1 MKHCYSIT
9 RVINVLKGYLFER
22 NRAFA
27 RYTVSRKMDMEKKQ
41 NESDQN

>member
-1 MKHCYSIT
+1 MSYS
-9 RVINVLKGYLFER
+9 
-22 NRAFA
+22 RAMEVTVAQAGVMAA